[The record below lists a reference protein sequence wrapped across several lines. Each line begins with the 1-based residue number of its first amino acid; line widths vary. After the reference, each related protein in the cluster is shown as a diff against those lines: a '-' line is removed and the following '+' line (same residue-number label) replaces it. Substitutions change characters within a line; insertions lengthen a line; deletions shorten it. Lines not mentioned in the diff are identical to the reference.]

1 MRLLVGILQCDEK
14 MNFGLKSIKRRTI
27 FLSVVLAL
35 LLFSSVFYTNQI
47 VNDST
52 ITSLN
57 LVAEDRVLFEQLATL
72 EKTLKETERAIY
84 QYSLLHE
91 KSLREN
97 LEILS
102 DSLVSQADALLEY
115 PKNNDADTEVLFYTK

>member
-1 MRLLVGILQCDEK
+1 